1 MTNEIV
7 LEMKGIS
14 KRFSG
19 VHALKCVDFQLRK
32 GEVHALLGE
41 NGAGKSTMIK
51 ILGGIYQADEGEIYL
66 GGEYVKINGVRD
78 AQEKQISIIHQEI
91 VLVPHI
97 SVAENIFL
105 GRELGALGMKNS
117 GEMNQRAQEMV
128 AQLGLDIDVR
138 DEVYKFTIAQQ
149 QMVEI
154 VKAVSFDARIIVMDE
169 PTSSL
174 TEHEV
179 AKLFA
184 IIKKLKERQI
194 SIIYISHKLN
204 ELSEITDRITILRDG
219 NYIDTLVTAKTN
231 QDEWISLMVGRTL
244 DEYYTHTQHSTNGR
258 ALEVKNLTRKG
269 VFENISFHVD
279 KGEVVGFAG
288 LVGAGRSEVM
298 RAVFG
303 INSVDSGTVE
313 LDSKTVEIKNVRQAM
328 HLGLA
333 FLPEDRK
340 KEGLILK
347 QSVGFNL
354 TLTVLSKFISGIVFK
369 SGKRHEIIER
379 YLSMLSIKIPS
390 ETTLAMSLSGGNQQK
405 VMLTKWLATNPKV
418 LILDEPTR
426 GIDVGAKAEIY
437 KIIDALAAEGI
448 AIIIISSELPEVI
461 NMSDRVYVMEQ
472 GRMGGQLM
480 RAECTQEKIMY
491 YATGGAANEQ

>member
-1 MTNEIV
+1 
-7 LEMKGIS
+7 
-14 KRFSG
+14 
-19 VHALKCVDFQLRK
+19 
-32 GEVHALLGE
+32 
-41 NGAGKSTMIK
+41 
-51 ILGGIYQADEGEIYL
+51 
-66 GGEYVKINGVRD
+66 
-78 AQEKQISIIHQEI
+78 
-91 VLVPHI
+91 
-97 SVAENIFL
+97 
-105 GRELGALGMKNS
+105 
-117 GEMNQRAQEMV
+117 
-128 AQLGLDIDVR
+128 
-138 DEVYKFTIAQQ
+138 
-149 QMVEI
+149 
-154 VKAVSFDARIIVMDE
+154 
-169 PTSSL
+169 
-174 TEHEV
+174 
-179 AKLFA
+179 
-184 IIKKLKERQI
+184 
-194 SIIYISHKLN
+194 
-204 ELSEITDRITILRDG
+204 
-219 NYIDTLVTAKTN
+219 
-231 QDEWISLMVGRTL
+231 MVGRTL

-426 GIDVGAKAEIY
+426 GIDVGA
-437 KIIDALAAEGI
+437 
-448 AIIIISSELPEVI
+448 
-461 NMSDRVYVMEQ
+461 
-472 GRMGGQLM
+472 
-480 RAECTQEKIMY
+480 
-491 YATGGAANEQ
+491 